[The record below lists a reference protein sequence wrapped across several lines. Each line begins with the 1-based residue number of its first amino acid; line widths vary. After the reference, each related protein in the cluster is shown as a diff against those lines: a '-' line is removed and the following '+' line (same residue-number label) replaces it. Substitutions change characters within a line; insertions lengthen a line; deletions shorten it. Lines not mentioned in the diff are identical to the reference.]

1 MDRSFIEKISKKR
14 MVLNYTLDQMDLIE
28 IYRTFHPKTAKCTF
42 FSSAHRT
49 FSKIDH
55 MLGCKAS
62 LNKFKWL
69 EVLLSIFSNL
79 NEMV

>member
-1 MDRSFIEKISKKR
+1 
-14 MVLNYTLDQMDLIE
+14 MVLNYTFGQLDLIE
-28 IYRTFHPKTAKCTF
+28 IYRAFHPKSAKYTF
-42 FSSAHRT
+42 FSSTHRT

-69 EVLLSIFSNL
+69 EVMLSIFSNL